1 MQSQSPMPC
10 PSDGPEEIVHE
21 YINLDTMPDEALASL
36 VEIELPNLTPRF
48 GLMPDLASF
57 VDGGPRTPACAPP
70 PGLDA
75 LPDGE
80 KLHWHVSWDRILQ
93 MLNEPVQAFT
103 WRGDKR
109 VFNVLRSWVLVF
121 WADGRITPLRWRTR
135 SCGVVRLT
143 PAISNELNLAQLASE
158 GGWLAVVSEG
168 MKWELVHAHMQLG
181 HAMTAQEPRTKN
193 QQMFAA
199 FRDSLLAQVRQ
210 MRLDSRIQS
219 ILGLDCAAV
228 GHAQAAYGLKHH
240 AGANEVTVVSYNWAL
255 SQFLELETL
264 QRESPH
270 LLPFYPL
277 VANEVSLLTG
287 HELTYQIKRLVTRAV
302 GRFGWMLMLR
312 HGRHLFVDVH
322 ERYGV
327 NDAATWLDLLQL
339 HSLLGGDAAAP
350 RPLLDL
356 VMRQFGNQFSQRR
369 AYFAPVQKAQQAW
382 AHFGDLW
389 RKAPP
394 ANEREMD
401 DWALVAGW
409 IADPLGPSRFD
420 ACQRSLGFDHLVRK
434 ARAWEENRSAWVS
447 VHNALL
453 PVWHAAVSDSDW
465 DLRFLKDRTA
475 FWKEGTD
482 MGHCLGRRGGP
493 SLGLCKLFASVFF
506 QGQHI
511 GTALYTGQG
520 DQWALAEAHG
530 KYNQPLSAQQLRAL
544 RRLGK
549 RICQPAYPCGGRR

>member
-1 MQSQSPMPC
+1 MRNQSPMPS
-10 PSDGPEEIVHE
+10 PSDEPEETVNE

-36 VEIELPNLTPRF
+36 VEIELPNLIPRF

-57 VDGGPRTPACAPP
+57 VDGGPRTPASAPP

-75 LPDGE
+75 LPAGS

-93 MLNEPVQAFT
+93 MLDDPVQAFT

-109 VFNVLRSWVLVF
+109 VFNILRSWVLVF
-121 WADGRITPLRWRTR
+121 WADGRITPLRWQTR
-135 SCGVVRLT
+135 SCGVVRLAS
-143 PAISNELNLAQLASE
+143 AISDELNLARLASE
-158 GGWLAVVSEG
+158 GGWLSVVCEG
-168 MKWELVHAHMQLG
+168 MKWEQVHTCMQQG

-199 FRDSLLAQVRQ
+199 FRAPLLAKARQ
-210 MRLDSRIQS
+210 MRLDSRIQAH
-219 ILGLDCAAV
+219 LGLDIATVAQ
-228 GHAQAAYGLKHH
+228 AQAAYGLKHH
-240 AGANEVTVVSYNWAL
+240 ARANEITVGSYNWAL

-264 QRESPH
+264 QRESPQ
-270 LLPFYPL
+270 LRPFYPL
-277 VANEVSLLTG
+277 VADEVSLSTG
-287 HELTYQIKRLVTRAV
+287 YELTYQIKRLVTRAV
-302 GRFGWMLMLR
+302 GRAGWMLMLR
-312 HGRHLFVDVH
+312 HGRHLFVDVQ

-327 NDAATWLDLLQL
+327 NDAAAWLDLLQL
-339 HSLLGGDAAAP
+339 HSLLGGDAPAP

-369 AYFAPVQKAQQAW
+369 TYFTPVQKAQQAW

-389 RKAPP
+389 RKSPH
-394 ANEREMD
+394 ANEQELE

-420 ACQRSLGFDHLVRK
+420 ACQRALGFGHLVKK

-447 VHNALL
+447 VHNEIL
-453 PVWHAAVSDSDW
+453 PVWHAAISDSDW
-465 DLRFLKDRTA
+465 ELRFLKDRAA

-493 SLGLCKLFASVFF
+493 SLESCKLFASVFF
-506 QGQHI
+506 QGRHT
-511 GTALYTGQG
+511 GTALYTGQR
-520 DQWALAEAHG
+520 DLWTLAEAHG
-530 KYNQPLSAQQLRAL
+530 KFNRPLSTQELRAL

-549 RICQPAYPCGGRR
+549 RISQPTYPCGVRR